1 MASAYSN
8 PAPPSER
15 PKARVPETPLR
26 NSDFRA
32 LLDTPRAE
40 RLAEYTPKGGDG
52 EQKEKKP
59 KKPYRPKPEAPKEEV
74 DEGPQYR
81 SAFGHSMRKHP
92 QGVRQ
97 PTKHI
102 ILSFHPNRSQDEK

>member
-15 PKARVPETPLR
+15 PNAPVPETPLR

-32 LLDTPRAE
+32 LLSTPRAE
-40 RLAEYTPKGGDG
+40 RNVVERTPRGGDG

-59 KKPYRPKPEAPKEEV
+59 KKPQRPKPEAPKEEV
-74 DEGPQYR
+74 DEGPSYR
-81 SAFGHSMRKHP
+81 SHH
-92 QGVRQ
+92 
-97 PTKHI
+97 
-102 ILSFHPNRSQDEK
+102 